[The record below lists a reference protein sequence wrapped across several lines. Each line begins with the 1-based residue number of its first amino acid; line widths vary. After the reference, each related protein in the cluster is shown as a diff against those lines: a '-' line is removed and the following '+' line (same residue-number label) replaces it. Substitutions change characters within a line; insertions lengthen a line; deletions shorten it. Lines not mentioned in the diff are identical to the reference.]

1 MRNIKKA
8 KWKKKYEDGLSLYI
22 KSLIALV
29 NFSYILLSFTL
40 IFRSV

>member
-1 MRNIKKA
+1 MRNIKEA

-22 KSLIALV
+22 KSLKALA